1 MINIGIG
8 KVNLFFLNQ
17 IAERLNLF
25 TYKDL
30 SIYVEG
36 ESRGAF

>member
-1 MINIGIG
+1 MINIGE
-8 KVNLFFLNQ
+8 VNLFFLNQ
-17 IAERLNLF
+17 IAERLNLL